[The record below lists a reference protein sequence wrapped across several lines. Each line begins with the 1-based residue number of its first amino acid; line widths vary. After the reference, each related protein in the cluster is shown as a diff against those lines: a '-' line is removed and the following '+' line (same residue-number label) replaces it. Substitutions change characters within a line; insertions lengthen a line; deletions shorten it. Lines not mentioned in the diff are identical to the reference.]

1 MELRKL
7 KSKVSTF
14 RNFPVTMDFGGVMVI
29 LGYQLDCIWIELV
42 QLEIGIEQSYEINV
56 SKAQ

>member
-1 MELRKL
+1 
-7 KSKVSTF
+7 
-14 RNFPVTMDFGGVMVI
+14 MDFGGVMVI
-29 LGYQLDCIWIELV
+29 LGNQLDCIWIELV